1 MSPTLEKL
9 LYVQAGKCFFCQKT
23 LTREIASIEHLHAQ
37 SNGGKDV
44 DENIVACCKLMN
56 QYLGNLALKEKLRIL
71 LSQQGQITCPMD
83 VKKHKSSLESSAAFT
98 TDAKVNQPTATNPT
112 SNTAAMPTVP
122 VKTVDTLALLAKL
135 KPKNRPRKLKTLNN
149 HITAQLH
156 CTHEQAD
163 ALIKQMIRQKLIQLV
178 DGNKIKYDC

>member
-9 LYVQAGKCFFCQKT
+9 LYVQSGKCFFCHKI

-56 QYLGNLALKEKLRIL
+56 QHLGNLALKEKLRIL
-71 LSQQGQITCPMD
+71 LSYQGQIPCPMD
-83 VKKHKSSLESSAAFT
+83 VKKHKPTLEPSTVST
-98 TDAKVNQPTATNPT
+98 TDTKAIQPKSAHSIANTTATPV
-112 SNTAAMPTVP
+112 AP
-122 VKTVDTLALLAKL
+122 VKSVDALALLAKI

-149 HITAQLH
+149 HIAAQLH
-156 CTHEQAD
+156 CSHEEAD
-163 ALIKQMIRQKLIQLV
+163 GLIKQMIRQKLIQLV